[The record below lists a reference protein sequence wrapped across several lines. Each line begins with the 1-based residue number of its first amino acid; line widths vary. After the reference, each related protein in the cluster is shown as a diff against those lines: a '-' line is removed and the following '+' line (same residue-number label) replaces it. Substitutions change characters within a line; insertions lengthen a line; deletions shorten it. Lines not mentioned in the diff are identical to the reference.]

1 MQDERLIIVAPNG
14 ARRNHKDHPALPVT
28 PEEIAA
34 TVEACAEAGAAMV
47 HLHTRNQQGGH
58 SLEIADN
65 AAVMEEVRRRVGD
78 RVVVQLTTEAVGVY
92 QPAQQMALIRALE
105 PEAASFALRELI
117 PSPEYESDS
126 GNFFH
131 WVAERNIL
139 AQYILYSEQDLLY
152 YLDLL
157 ERGLL
162 PARRHHL
169 LFVLGRYSTNQQS
182 SPDDLRPFSEHLNRL
197 NGRRWATCA
206 FGAREQ
212 ACLLAAAQKGGDLRV
227 GFENNLLAPKGEPA
241 TSNAEQVRSLIN
253 ALAQSGLT
261 PLSVESLR
269 SRQDFK

>member
-1 MQDERLIIVAPNG
+1 MRDERLIIVAPNG
-14 ARRNHKDHPALPVT
+14 ARRTHSDHPALPVS
-28 PEEIAA
+28 PEEIAD
-34 TVEACAEAGAAMV
+34 TVAACVEAGAAMV
-47 HLHTRNQQGGH
+47 HLHARDQLGGH
-58 SLEIADN
+58 SLEISDN

-78 RVVVQLTTEAVGVY
+78 RVVVQLTTEAVGRY

-139 AQYILYSEQDLLY
+139 AQYILYSEQDLRY

-162 PARRHHL
+162 PSRRHHL
-169 LFVLGRYSTNQQS
+169 LFVLGRYSANQQS
-182 SPDDLRPFSEHLNRL
+182 TPEDLAPFIELLPRL
-197 NGRRWATCA
+197 NDRRWAICA

-212 ACLLAAAQKGGDLRV
+212 ECLLAAAQKGGDLRI
-227 GFENNLLAPKGEPA
+227 GFENNLLKPDGDLAA
-241 TSNAEQVRSLIN
+241 SNADQVRDLVA
-253 ALAQSGLT
+253 ALEKSGYT
-261 PLSVESLR
+261 PTGVSTLRAES
-269 SRQDFK
+269 DFQ